1 MDYFLHAKPCL
12 VLNTNS
18 EIMVMHLALPK
29 RPMNLF
35 QTVEQNQQQAL
46 KAQALRAYCPNVYT
60 VPICMK
66 LANWN

>member
-1 MDYFLHAKPCL
+1 
-12 VLNTNS
+12 
-18 EIMVMHLALPK
+18 MHVALPK

-35 QTVEQNQQQAL
+35 QLVELSRQQVLRAEAL
-46 KAQALRAYCPNVYT
+46 RAQVLRAQGLRAQALRAYCPNVYT